1 MTVAVTVAFAGLMLT
16 GWYAIQD
23 PSGPSATPILV
34 FMVLMIAMGILLL
47 VTPINLVRWA
57 AAGGRGFAIKVALV
71 AGSFTLVGLIWTFAV
86 WATDPNYPER
96 LFRGRVLFFAHSA
109 GLCLLNYGLIRRFR

>member
-1 MTVAVTVAFAGLMLT
+1 MTVAVTVALACLMLT

-34 FMVLMIAMGILLL
+34 FMALMIGIGILLL

-57 AAGGRGFAIKVALV
+57 AAGGRGFAIKVLLV
-71 AGSFTLVGLIWTFAV
+71 AASLVLVGLIWTFAV

-96 LFRGRVLFFAHSA
+96 LARGRVLFLAHSA
-109 GLCLLNYGLIRRFR
+109 GLCLLNYGLIRRLR